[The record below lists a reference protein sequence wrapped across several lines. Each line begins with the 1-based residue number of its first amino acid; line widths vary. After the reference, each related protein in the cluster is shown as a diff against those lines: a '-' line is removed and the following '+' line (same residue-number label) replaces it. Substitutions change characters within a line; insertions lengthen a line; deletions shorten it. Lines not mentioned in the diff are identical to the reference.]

1 MAIQSAP
8 VLSSS
13 FFRLASTCGLA
24 AVLISGCTP
33 ADPSVAEKLEEA
45 AKKDAE
51 EATRAVKKR
60 ERPSDKLPPPTA
72 DEFRAWDRVDPEGEK
87 HLYKWDKKNLKKMQ
101 TYWDELRCFEQRMTK
116 EGDAALGAEPMT
128 PVWEKWHQFKGG
140 FIPFINGWQQRL
152 FANEPR
158 ILEKS
163 KFIGNIIEAHEL
175 VMNGLPKAYNQGD
188 DLELRKARARWT
200 IVNDKVKAYVEQLG
214 GTWHEV
220 DPENAKAQKK
230 WDKFC
235 EKALKPPKEPKGPK
249 KRTNSI

>member
-1 MAIQSAP
+1 MVITFAHLA
-8 VLSSS
+8 SSS
-13 FFRLASTCGLA
+13 LQRLAPTLGLA
-24 AVLISGCTP
+24 AFLSSGCTS
-33 ADPSVAEKLEEA
+33 ADPSVAEKLEAA

-51 EATRAVKKR
+51 DATRAVKKR
-60 ERPSDKLPPPTA
+60 ERPSDKMAPPTA

-101 TYWDELRCFEQRMTK
+101 TYWDELRCFEQRMAM
-116 EGDAALGAEPMT
+116 EGDAALGAEPMSPT
-128 PVWEKWHQFKGG
+128 WEKWHQFKGG

-163 KFIGNIIEAHEL
+163 KFVGNIIEAHEL

-188 DLELRKARARWT
+188 DLELRKARARWI

-220 DPENAKAQKK
+220 DEENAKSQKK
-230 WDKFC
+230 WDTFC
-235 EKALKPPKEPKGPK
+235 EKALKPPKPQKGPK
-249 KRTNSI
+249 KRSTSI

>member
-1 MAIQSAP
+1 M
-8 VLSSS
+8 
-13 FFRLASTCGLA
+13 G
-24 AVLISGCTP
+24 GCKA
-33 ADPSVAEKLEEA
+33 ADPSVAEQLEAA

-51 EATRAVKKR
+51 EATRTVTKR

-101 TYWDELRCFEQRMTK
+101 GYWDELRCFEQRMTK

-128 PVWEKWHQFKGG
+128 PTWEKWHQFKGG

-163 KFIGNIIEAHEL
+163 KFIGNILEAHEL

-188 DLELRKARARWT
+188 DLELKKARARWI
-200 IVNDKVKAYVEQLG
+200 IVNDKVKAYVEELG
-214 GTWHEV
+214 GTWREPTP
-220 DPENAKAQKK
+220 DDAKAQKK

-235 EKALKPPKEPKGPK
+235 ENAMKPPKPQKGPK
-249 KRTNSI
+249 KRSTSI